1 MHTTMLA
8 RILDRHRRL
17 LYIAA
22 FAACSLFGVRAM
34 ADMLDAIGDADAA
47 DAVPVGAA
55 RPAAGRGR
63 AAPAAAPSKSGAAL
77 ADRNMFCSSCQ
88 RAAAAAAAPTVADDG
103 TPPATS
109 LPLRLIAT
117 HVAAGSSGGG
127 RSAAT
132 VLHDPSGSQGAFAL
146 GDRLP
151 GAGAIVRIGGRS
163 VDFENPAAGRVERLA
178 LEEMRP
184 PAAPAGDRTPAV
196 EERPDAHKPGRAGAD
211 PALQA
216 QLDSGVRAIDET
228 TFEVDRKLV
237 EDVLARP
244 QAASRG
250 ARIVPRADGLRVFA
264 VKPDS
269 AHARLGLRSGDII
282 HAVNGIDLSS
292 ADKMLQAITQ
302 LRNES
307 SISLS
312 ITRRSEPVTLNYRVR

>member
-1 MHTTMLA
+1 MHPTMLA
-8 RILDRHRRL
+8 RILDRHRRI

-47 DAVPVGAA
+47 DVAPVGAA
-55 RPAAGRGR
+55 RPAAGRT
-63 AAPAAAPSKSGAAL
+63 APPATPSKSGAAL

-88 RAAAAAAAPTVADDG
+88 RAAAAAAAPAVADDG

-117 HVAAGSSGGG
+117 HVAASPSGGG

-132 VLHDPSGSQGAFAL
+132 VLHDPSGSQGAFTL

-178 LEEMRP
+178 LEEMKAP
-184 PAAPAGDRTPAV
+184 PAPPAGDRTAG
-196 EERPDAHKPGRAGAD
+196 EAQPDAHKPERAGAD

>member
-1 MHTTMLA
+1 MLV
-8 RILDRHRRL
+8 RLLDRHRRL

-22 FAACSLFGVRAM
+22 FAVCTLFGVRAM
-34 ADMLDAIGDADAA
+34 ADMFDAIGDADAA
-47 DAVPVGAA
+47 DPAPVVTP
-55 RPAAGRGR
+55 RPAPGR
-63 AAPAAAPSKSGAAL
+63 ARAAAPSKSGAAL
-77 ADRNMFCSSCQ
+77 AERNMFCSACQ
-88 RAAAAAAAPTVADDG
+88 PAAPAGAAPIVADDG

-117 HVAAGSSGGG
+117 LVAAPASG

-132 VLHDPSGSQGAFAL
+132 VLHDPSGSQGAYGL

-163 VDFENPAAGRVERLA
+163 VDFENPAASRVERLA
-178 LEEMRP
+178 LDEKVAA
-184 PAAPAGDRTPAV
+184 PAAPDRAGSADEQARPDGQKPDRRAGDP
-196 EERPDAHKPGRAGAD
+196 E
-211 PALQA
+211 LQA
-216 QLDSGVRAIDET
+216 KLDTGVRALDET

-244 QAASRG
+244 QAAARG
-250 ARIVPRADGLRVFA
+250 ARIVPRADGLRVFG
-264 VKPDS
+264 VRPDS

-282 HAVNGIDLSS
+282 HSVNGIDLSS
-292 ADKMLQAITQ
+292 PDKMLEAITQ

-307 SISLS
+307 SIALS

>member
-1 MHTTMLA
+1 MRTTMLA
-8 RILDRHRRL
+8 RILDRHRRI

-22 FAACSLFGVRAM
+22 FAACSLSGVRAM
-34 ADMLDAIGDADAA
+34 ADMIDAIGDADAA

-55 RPAAGRGR
+55 RPAAGR
-63 AAPAAAPSKSGAAL
+63 AAPAAAPSKAGAAL
-77 ADRNMFCSSCQ
+77 ADRNMFCSSCR
-88 RAAAAAAAPTVADDG
+88 RAAAADAAPVVAADG

-117 HVAAGSSGGG
+117 HVAAGRPGSG

-178 LEEMRP
+178 LDEKKAP
-184 PAAPAGDRTPAV
+184 PAAPAGDRTPAG
-196 EERPDAHKPGRAGAD
+196 EEQRPDARRHERAGAD

-244 QAASRG
+244 QAAARG

-307 SISLS
+307 SIALS